1 MQVFVMVFSIVF
13 STTLLAQS
21 EVKVPLS
28 SVSGTKII
36 NGRNYIVDS
45 HCFVYNINDLP
56 PTQYIKPLL
65 PLPDVELPTRYTF
78 TSETIKT
85 LPYTDIA
92 DMIAYLPAVRQT
104 SRGSFVDISTG
115 GKYGVLYVVDGMV
128 VMR

>member
-1 MQVFVMVFSIVF
+1 MVLSIVF
-13 STTLLAQS
+13 STTLLVQS
-21 EVKVPLS
+21 EVKISPS

-45 HCFVYNINDLP
+45 YCYVYNINDLP
-56 PTQYIKPLL
+56 PTQYIKPLI
-65 PLPDVELPTRYTF
+65 PLPDVELTTRYTF
-78 TSETIKT
+78 TAETVKT